1 MFIGSEIGLRNGI
14 NVGWTSACL
23 IAVGLKSMEVVE
35 VNVSTRM
42 DLGVAGPKY
51 LLYTPRTLGYLLLC

>member
-1 MFIGSEIGLRNGI
+1 
-14 NVGWTSACL
+14 
-23 IAVGLKSMEVVE
+23 MEVVE

-51 LLYTPRTLGYLLLC
+51 LLYTPRTLGYLL